1 MHISIFVHLH
11 INMNNPR
18 LAGRYSKSLIDLAI
32 GQNQLDVIY
41 NDIKFLKAVFKSNPD
56 FVALLDSPIIKADKK
71 EKIVAAVINGKV
83 NKLTDSFI
91 QLLIRKG
98 RETNLPEI
106 ADTFIDQFN
115 AIKGIRKVKITTAT
129 AISDAAKKSIVEKA
143 NAASGVNSIELE
155 TVVKE
160 ELIGGFILETENR
173 LVDASISRDLREV
186 KRQFLK
192 KDYTSS
198 LK

>member
-1 MHISIFVHLH
+1 M
-11 INMNNPR
+11 
-18 LAGRYSKSLIDLAI
+18 
-32 GQNQLDVIY
+32 
-41 NDIKFLKAVFKSNPD
+41 
-56 FVALLDSPIIKADKK
+56 LLQ
-71 EKIVAAVINGKV
+71 VINGRV
-83 NKLTDSFI
+83 SKLTDSFI

-98 RETNLPEI
+98 REANLPEI

-143 NAASGVNSIELE
+143 NVASGVNSIELE

-186 KRQFLK
+186 KKQFMK
-192 KDYTSS
+192 NDYTSS